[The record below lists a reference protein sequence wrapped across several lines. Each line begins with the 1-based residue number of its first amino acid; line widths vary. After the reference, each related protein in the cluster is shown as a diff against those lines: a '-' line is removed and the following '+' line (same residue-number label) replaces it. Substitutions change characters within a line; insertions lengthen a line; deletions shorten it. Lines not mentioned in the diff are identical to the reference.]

1 MPTSQPMP
9 EQHTNKAAIGV
20 LLVHG
25 FAGSKN
31 DLAEMELLLRQR
43 GMITRNMALPG
54 HGTTVRDLMTVGW
67 NDWAKAVRAE
77 LQALKQDC
85 DAVFLVGH
93 SLGGALA
100 LHTAA
105 YEEVSGVVSMCAPIR
120 MYPMT
125 RFLVWAGKFFTPFVP
140 SFGEDIHD
148 RGARHRYAHDGY
160 AWMPTSALESMML
173 YLPTLRAELARITAP
188 ALIMISIHDHVVPGR
203 DGREIY
209 RLIGSKDKHLITFY
223 QSYHVIM
230 KDHDREEVF
239 SQTIDFILQHAPVG
253 SGGVFANES
262 QDTREGMPL
271 P

>member
-1 MPTSQPMP
+1 LADPVGAINLAPTRGKWTFMPA
-9 EQHTNKAAIGV
+9 EQHTSKPTIGV
-20 LLVHG
+20 LLIHG
-25 FAGSKN
+25 FAGSKH

-43 GMITRNMALPG
+43 GIITQNMVLPG
-54 HGTTVRDLMTVGW
+54 HGTTVRDLMAKGW
-67 NDWAKAVRAE
+67 KDWASAVRAE
-77 LQALKQDC
+77 LHELKQRC

-120 MYPMT
+120 MYPIT
-125 RFLVWAGKFFTPFVP
+125 RFLVRVGKFFTPFAP

-148 RGARHRYAHDGY
+148 RSAYRRYTNDGY
-160 AWMPTSALESMML
+160 TWMPTRALESMML

-188 ALIMISIHDHVVPGR
+188 ALIMISLHDHVVPAR

-209 RLIGSKDKHLITFY
+209 RLIGSKEKRLITFY
-223 QSYHVIM
+223 NSYHVIM

-239 SQTIDFILQHAPVG
+239 TRTLDFILQYAPARPV
-253 SGGVFANES
+253 AKI
-262 QDTREGMPL
+262 
-271 P
+271 

>member
-1 MPTSQPMP
+1 MPTSQSMP

-25 FAGSKN
+25 FAGNKN
-31 DLAEMELLLRQR
+31 DLAEMETRLQQR

-67 NDWAKAVRAE
+67 KDWTKAVRAE
-77 LQALKQDC
+77 LHALKQNC
-85 DAVFLVGH
+85 DEVFLVGH

-105 YEEVSGVVSMCAPIR
+105 YEEVNGVVSMCAPIR

-125 RFLVWAGKFFTPFVP
+125 RFLVWAGKFFTPFAP

-148 RGARHRYAHDGY
+148 REARHRYTHDGY
-160 AWMPTSALESMML
+160 AWMPMRALESMML

-188 ALIMISIHDHVVPGR
+188 ALIMISTHDHVVPGR

-230 KDHDREEVF
+230 KDRDREEVF
-239 SQTIDFILQHAPVG
+239 ARTIDFIMQHTPVG
-253 SGGVFANES
+253 SGGVFANEC
-262 QDTREGMPL
+262 QDTREGMS
-271 P
+271 